1 MVSAKQKKHLIRILI
16 SAGLLIFGLL
26 LPYPVPRMALLL
38 AAYALAGYDILQKA
52 FGGVLRGQVFDENF
66 LMAIATLGAL
76 IIGEYAEAVAVM
88 VLYQLGEWFQHYA
101 VGKSRASISDL
112 MQICPETAVVLREG
126 EMQEVDP
133 YEVVIGETL
142 VVKAGEKIP
151 LDGIVLSGVSSLDT
165 AALTGESL
173 PRDVQPGDTV
183 ISGCV
188 NLSGLLHIRAEKE
201 YVDSTVSRIL
211 EMVESAADK
220 KSKAESFITRFA
232 RVYTPAVCIAA
243 LLLFLIPPLFFSG
256 SWTDWGH
263 RALSFLVVSC
273 PCALVISVP
282 LSFFGGIGAAS
293 RNGILMKG
301 SNELEALAQTYAVVM
316 DKTGTLTKGVFQ
328 VTALHPVGIS
338 EDELLKMAAS
348 AEQHSTHPI
357 SRSICTFAGDASALE
372 AVSQVQE
379 IPGQGLVCQYQEKT
393 LAVGNARL
401 LREQGVSVPECPH
414 TGTIVHVSWD
424 GAYAGHIVIADE
436 IKADAADALRAL
448 RKLGVEELVML
459 TGDNEANAR
468 EIAEQLG
475 IDRVYAGLLPAD
487 KVTHLEEVLAAK
499 PKRKQVVFVG
509 DGINDAPVLMRADV
523 GVAMGAMGSDAAVEA
538 ADVVLMDDH
547 PAKLATA
554 MEISRKTLTIA
565 RQNILFALLVKALV
579 LVLVAL
585 GLAGMWLAVFA
596 DVGVSVLA
604 ILNAMR
610 TLRFR
615 PSAKFH

>member
-1 MVSAKQKKHLIRILI
+1 MSAKQKKHLIRILI
-16 SAGLLIFGLL
+16 SACFLILGLVVPHPVIAIVLL
-26 LPYPVPRMALLL
+26 MT
-38 AAYALAGYDILQKA
+38 AYLLAGYDVLKEALSGI
-52 FGGVLRGQVFDENF
+52 LRGQVFDENF
-66 LMAIATLGAL
+66 LMAIATIGAL
-76 IIGEYAEAVAVM
+76 IICEYAEAVAVM

-112 MQICPETAVVLREG
+112 MQLCPDTATVLRDG
-126 EMQEVDP
+126 ELLEIDP
-133 YEVVIGETL
+133 YEVATGETL

-151 LDGIVLSGVSSLDT
+151 LDGVILTGESSLDT

-173 PRDVQPGDTV
+173 PRDVQPGDQV

-188 NLSGLLHIRAEKE
+188 NLTGVLHIRAEKE

-211 EMVESAADK
+211 EMVESAADR

-243 LLLFLIPPLFFSG
+243 LLLFLIPPLFFG
-256 SWTDWGH
+256 GNWADWGH

-328 VTALHPVGIS
+328 VSALHPEGIS
-338 EDELLKMAAS
+338 KEELVRMAAS

-357 SRSICTFAGDASALE
+357 SRSICSFAGDLSALDE
-372 AVSQVQE
+372 VAEIQE
-379 IPGQGLVCQYQEKT
+379 TAGEGITCRYEGSL

-401 LREQGVSVPECPH
+401 LSKHGVIIPECVH
-414 TGTIVHVSWD
+414 TGTIVHVALD
-424 GAYAGHIVIADE
+424 GRYKGHIVIADE
-436 IKADAADALRAL
+436 LKEGVADTLRSL
-448 RKLGVEELVML
+448 RSHGVNQLVML

-468 EIAEQLG
+468 DIARQIG
-475 IDRVYAGLLPAD
+475 VDQVYAGLLPGD
-487 KVTHLEEVLAAK
+487 KVSRLEEVLAEK
-499 PKRKQVVFVG
+499 PEHKQVVFVG

-523 GVAMGAMGSDAAVEA
+523 GVAMGGMGSDAAVEA
-538 ADVVLMDDH
+538 ADVVLMDDN
-547 PAKLATA
+547 PVKLITA
-554 MEISRKTLTIA
+554 IQISRKTLTIA
-565 RQNILFALLVKALV
+565 RQNIFFALLVKALV
-579 LVLVAL
+579 LILVTL

-610 TLRFR
+610 TLRYK
-615 PSAKFH
+615 PSDN